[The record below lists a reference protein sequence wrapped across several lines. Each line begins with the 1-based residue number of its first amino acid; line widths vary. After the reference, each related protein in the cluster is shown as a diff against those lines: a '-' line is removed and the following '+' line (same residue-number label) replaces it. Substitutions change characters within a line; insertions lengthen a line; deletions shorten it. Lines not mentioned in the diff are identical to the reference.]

1 MRFLKILR
9 GRTAFSVRVRK
20 DFGKGLFLFGGNEPR
35 AREEL
40 KTA

>member
-1 MRFLKILR
+1 MQFLKILR
-9 GRTAFSVRVRK
+9 GRTAFSGRVRK

-35 AREEL
+35 AREKL